1 MIKLFGEALI
11 VSLSLIGTLYATTQI
26 LGSVLDREHQFT
38 AERLE
43 PYLEAEKQ
51 FQYEQAREQ
60 DRLEAQYEEQLN
72 GHCY

>member
-11 VSLSLIGTLYATTQI
+11 VSLSLLGTLYATTLI
-26 LGSVLDREHQFT
+26 LGSLLDREYQYE
-38 AERLE
+38 AKRLE

-51 FQYEQAREQ
+51 FQYEQARERE
-60 DRLEAQYEEQLN
+60 RLEAQYEEQLN